1 MPKPSPTTGGHRLTL
16 RAIEVFVA
24 VIEEGSLGAA
34 ARRLSASP
42 SAISQQLSNLETA
55 VGAPLVER
63 ATRPLSLTS
72 AGHVF
77 APRALAILSEA
88 ERARVDLATLEL
100 ARLRQLRLAIVED
113 LDGGTTPELIAKLA
127 RRLPGCEIVTRSG
140 PSHENLHALGQR
152 SVNVVVAAEAD
163 DVVPD
168 WVERRPLLRDP
179 YVLVAEQGLAS
190 AEGDLTSRLMAAPMI
205 RFSED
210 LFIGR
215 QTERHLRRQR
225 ITPPRT
231 VSCDST
237 LALLG
242 AVERLGGWALITP
255 LCWLRARRFHGS
267 GALELRPNPFRAY
280 ARRVSVM
287 ARRGTL
293 GGLPSEIADTLRNL
307 LRSDAV
313 SPGLAAAPWLGDA
326 LRILEDE
333 PDADYAIGC
342 VAESP

>member
-1 MPKPSPTTGGHRLTL
+1 MPKPSPTTEGGRLTL

-42 SAISQQLSNLETA
+42 SSVSQQLSNLEAA
-55 VGAPLVER
+55 VGAALVER
-63 ATRPLSLTS
+63 ATRPLALTS

-77 APRALAILSEA
+77 APRALAILDQA

-100 ARLRQLRLAIVED
+100 ARLRHLRLAIVED
-113 LDGGTTPELIAKLA
+113 LDGDTTPELIARLA
-127 RRLPGCEIVTRSG
+127 RRLPGCEIATRSG

-152 SVNVVVAAEAD
+152 SVDVVVAAEED
-163 DVVPD
+163 DAVPD

-179 YVLVAEQGLAS
+179 YILVAEHGLAT
-190 AEGDLTSRLMAAPMI
+190 APGDLTSRLMAAPMI
-205 RFSED
+205 RFSEG

-215 QTERHLRRQR
+215 QTERHLRRLR

-280 ARRVSVM
+280 ARRLSVM
-287 ARRGTL
+287 ARRGAL
-293 GGLPSEIADTLRNL
+293 GGLPAEIADTLRDL

-313 SPGLAAAPWLGDA
+313 APGLAAAPWLGAA

-333 PDADYAIGC
+333 PEAALAVSCAAD
-342 VAESP
+342 SL